1 MTGAPERGER
11 ALTEAFLD
19 HYPDEAAR
27 LLDALPARDIAP
39 LVGATS
45 TARAAAVLERLTP
58 DTAADVL
65 AHVDDATARRVLPAL
80 DPARAATLLARLE
93 EPARRGRLAALDP
106 ATARE
111 LEALLTYP
119 MDTAGHL
126 MDPRVMA
133 FRETTLAR
141 EVLARLRAG
150 RPRRVAD
157 VFVVDG
163 EGRLTGVV
171 PLQEL
176 AVARPSEPLE
186 ALARRDAASV
196 HVLATRD
203 DVVEALGHGRLV
215 SLPVVDVEGRLQGV
229 IRHDTLVDAA
239 REEAT
244 ADIQTMVGASS
255 EERALSPVAFAVRKR
270 LPWLQ
275 INLVTAFLAAAV
287 VGLFES
293 TIARFTALAV
303 LLPVVAGQSGN
314 TGAQALAV
322 TMRGLAL
329 REIRVRHWL
338 RVASKE
344 TGVALVNGLAV
355 AVTTSLGVWVW
366 SQSTGLALV
375 IGLSMVISMAAAG
388 LAGAT
393 IPIVLS
399 ALGQDPAQ
407 SSSIV
412 LTTVTDIV
420 GFLSFLGIATLLA
433 GML

>member
-1 MTGAPERGER
+1 MTGAAERGEQ
-11 ALTEAFLD
+11 ALTQAFLD
-19 HYPDEAAR
+19 RYPDEAAR
-27 LLDALPARDIAP
+27 LLDALPPRDIAP
-39 LVGATS
+39 LVAVTS
-45 TARAAAVLERLTP
+45 AARAAAVLERLTP

-65 AHVDDATARRVLPAL
+65 ARLDDEAARRVLPAL
-80 DPARAATLLARLE
+80 DPARTAPLLARLD

-119 MDTAGHL
+119 PDTAGHL

-141 EVLARLRAG
+141 EALARLRAPG
-150 RPRRVAD
+150 QRRVSD
-157 VFVVDG
+157 VFVVDA

-171 PLQEL
+171 HLHEL
-176 AVARPSEPLE
+176 AVARPSEPLGS
-186 ALARRDAASV
+186 LVRRDAASV

-203 DVVEALGHGRLV
+203 EVVETLGHGRLV
-215 SLPVVDVEGRLQGV
+215 SLPVVDVDRRLQGV

-270 LPWLQ
+270 LPWLE

-287 VGLFES
+287 VGLFED

-338 RVASKE
+338 RVAAKE

-355 AVTTSLGVWVW
+355 AATTSLGVWVW

-393 IPIVLS
+393 IPILLS